1 MTASTSLR
9 GTELTDFRSF
19 LRDLGQTDDELKR
32 LHEKLDQQW
41 TACLGMGGHGDSGGI
56 GGGGTGGP
64 RDGPLVSFSDTVELL
79 IQARIRQLKAE
90 KRLEGFLE
98 TMNERP
104 DHGTRDAL
112 ILRDRYLR
120 RLSWKEI
127 LEDLKREGFRV
138 TTLRTAY
145 LWHSDALRRGDQ
157 LWEERYHAE
166 RLHKGAG
173 V

>member
-1 MTASTSLR
+1 M
-9 GTELTDFRSF
+9 TDFRSF

-79 IQARIRQLKAE
+79 IQAKVRKA
-90 KRLEGFLE
+90 KLENCLTVFLLTLE
-98 TMNERP
+98 QNQHR
-104 DHGTRDAL
+104 GRRDAL
-112 ILRDRYLR
+112 ILRNRYLQR
-120 RLSWKEI
+120 MTWKDI
-127 LEDLKREGFRV
+127 LDDLKREGFQV
-138 TTLRTAY
+138 TTLRTVY
-145 LWHSDALRRGDQ
+145 LWHSDALRGGDQ
-157 LWEERYHAE
+157 LWEERYSDE

>member
-1 MTASTSLR
+1 M
-9 GTELTDFRSF
+9 TDFRSF

-64 RDGPLVSFSDTVELL
+64 RDWPLVSFSDTVELL
-79 IQARIRQLKAE
+79 IQAKVRKA
-90 KRLEGFLE
+90 KLENCLTVFLLTLE
-98 TMNERP
+98 QNQH
-104 DHGTRDAL
+104 HGRRDAL

-120 RLSWKEI
+120 RLTWKDI
-127 LEDLKREGFRV
+127 LDDLKSEGFKV
-138 TTLRTAY
+138 TTLRTVY

-157 LWEERYHAE
+157 LWEERYSDE

>member
-1 MTASTSLR
+1 MK
-9 GTELTDFRSF
+9 DFRSF
-19 LRDLGQTDDELKR
+19 LHDLDRTRGDAAR
-32 LHEKLDQQW
+32 LQEKLDQQW

-79 IQARIRQLKAE
+79 IQARSRQIKLE
-90 KRLEGFLE
+90 NRLTVFLLTLE
-98 TMNERP
+98 QNQN
-104 DHGTRDAL
+104 HGKRDAL

>member
-1 MTASTSLR
+1 M
-9 GTELTDFRSF
+9 TDFRSF

-41 TACLGMGGHGDSGGI
+41 TDCLGMGGHGDSGGI

-79 IQARIRQLKAE
+79 IQARTRQLKAE

-104 DHGTRDAL
+104 DHGRRDAL

-145 LWHSDALRRGDQ
+145 LWHSDALRRGDI
-157 LWEERYHAE
+157 LWEGRCHP
-166 RLHKGAG
+166 RGLHKGAG
-173 V
+173 I

>member
-1 MTASTSLR
+1 MGGLRNLLHDLDMTREDAA
-9 GTELTDFRSF
+9 
-19 LRDLGQTDDELKR
+19 R
-32 LHEKLDQQW
+32 LQEKLDQQW
-41 TACLGMGGHGDSGGI
+41 TACLGMSGHGDSSGI

-79 IQARIRQLKAE
+79 IQAKIRQLKAE

-104 DHGTRDAL
+104 DHGRRDAR

-120 RLSWKEI
+120 RLTWKDI
-127 LEDLKREGFRV
+127 LDDLKSEGFQV
-138 TTLRTAY
+138 TTLRTVY
-145 LWHSDALRRGDQ
+145 LWHADALRRGDQ
-157 LWEERYHAE
+157 LWEERYSDE

>member
-1 MTASTSLR
+1 MTDMGGLR
-9 GTELTDFRSF
+9 NL
-19 LRDLGQTDDELKR
+19 LRDLDRTREDVTR

-41 TACLGMGGHGDSGGI
+41 TACLGMSGHGDSGGI
-56 GGGGTGGP
+56 GGGTGGP

-79 IQARIRQLKAE
+79 IQAKIRHLKAE

-104 DHGTRDAL
+104 DHGRRDAL

-127 LEDLKREGFRV
+127 LDDLKSEGFQV
-138 TTLRTAY
+138 TTLRTVY

-157 LWEERYHAE
+157 LWEERYSDE

>member
-1 MTASTSLR
+1 M
-9 GTELTDFRSF
+9 TDFRSF
-19 LRDLGQTDDELKR
+19 LRGLGQTDDELKR

-79 IQARIRQLKAE
+79 IQARTRQLKAE
-90 KRLEGFLE
+90 KRLESFLE

-104 DHGTRDAL
+104 DHGRRDAL
-112 ILRDRYLR
+112 ILRNRYLR
-120 RLSWKEI
+120 RLTWKDI
-127 LEDLKREGFRV
+127 LDDLKREGFQV
-138 TTLRTAY
+138 TTLRTVY

-157 LWEERYHAE
+157 LWEERYSDE

>member
-1 MTASTSLR
+1 M
-9 GTELTDFRSF
+9 TDFRSF
-19 LRDLGQTDDELKR
+19 LRDLGQTDAELKR

-41 TACLGMGGHGDSGGI
+41 TACLGLGGHGDSGGI
-56 GGGGTGGP
+56 GGGVTGGP

-79 IQARIRQLKAE
+79 IQARTRQLKAE

-98 TMNERP
+98 TMNERQH
-104 DHGTRDAL
+104 HGRRDAL

-157 LWEERYHAE
+157 LWEERYSDE

>member
-1 MTASTSLR
+1 MGGLR
-9 GTELTDFRSF
+9 NL
-19 LRDLGQTDDELKR
+19 LRDLDRTREDVTR
-32 LHEKLDQQW
+32 LQEKLDQQW

-79 IQARIRQLKAE
+79 IRARTRQLKEE
-90 KRLEGFLE
+90 KRLEGVLE
-98 TMNERP
+98 TMNDGR
-104 DHGTRDAL
+104 RDAL

-120 RLSWKEI
+120 RLTWKDI
-127 LEDLKREGFRV
+127 LDDLKREGFQV
-138 TTLRTAY
+138 TTLRTVY
-145 LWHSDALRRGDQ
+145 LWHADALRRGDQ
-157 LWEERYHAE
+157 LWEERYNAE

>member
-1 MTASTSLR
+1 M
-9 GTELTDFRSF
+9 TDFRSF
-19 LRDLGQTDDELKR
+19 LRNLGQTDAELKR

-79 IQARIRQLKAE
+79 IQAMTRQLKAE

-104 DHGTRDAL
+104 DHGRRDAL

-145 LWHSDALRRGDQ
+145 LWHSDALRRGDI
-157 LWEERYHAE
+157 LWEERYHAK
-166 RLHKGAG
+166 RLHKDAG

>member
-1 MTASTSLR
+1 M
-9 GTELTDFRSF
+9 TDFRSF
-19 LRDLGQTDDELKR
+19 LRDLGQTDNELKR

-41 TACLGMGGHGDSGGI
+41 TDCLGMGGHGDSGGI

-79 IQARIRQLKAE
+79 IQAMTRQLKAE

-104 DHGTRDAL
+104 DHGRRDAL

-157 LWEERYHAE
+157 LWEERYRDE

>member
-1 MTASTSLR
+1 M
-9 GTELTDFRSF
+9 TDFRSF
-19 LRDLGQTDDELKR
+19 LRDLGQTDNELKR

-79 IQARIRQLKAE
+79 IQARTRQLKAE
-90 KRLEGFLE
+90 KRLEGSLG
-98 TMNERP
+98 TMNKRA
-104 DHGTRDAL
+104 DHGRRDAL

-145 LWHSDALRRGDQ
+145 LWHSDALRRGDI

-173 V
+173 I

>member
-1 MTASTSLR
+1 MGGLR
-9 GTELTDFRSF
+9 NL
-19 LRDLGQTDDELKR
+19 LRDLDRTREDVTR
-32 LHEKLDQQW
+32 LQEKLDQQW

-79 IQARIRQLKAE
+79 IQARTRQLKSE

-104 DHGTRDAL
+104 DHGRRGAL

-120 RLSWKEI
+120 RLTWKAI
-127 LEDLKREGFRV
+127 LDDLKREGFQV
-138 TTLRTAY
+138 TTLRTVY
-145 LWHSDALRRGDQ
+145 LWRADALRRGDQ
-157 LWEERYHAE
+157 LWEELYSDE
-166 RLHKGAG
+166 GLHKGAG

>member
-1 MTASTSLR
+1 M
-9 GTELTDFRSF
+9 TDFRSF
-19 LRDLGQTDDELKR
+19 LRGLGQTDDELKR

-56 GGGGTGGP
+56 GGGTGGP

-79 IQARIRQLKAE
+79 IQARSCQIK
-90 KRLEGFLE
+90 LENCLTVFLLTLE
-98 TMNERP
+98 QNQH
-104 DHGTRDAL
+104 HGRRDAL

-138 TTLRTAY
+138 TTLRTVY

-157 LWEERYHAE
+157 LWEERYSDE

>member
-1 MTASTSLR
+1 M
-9 GTELTDFRSF
+9 TDFRSF
-19 LRDLGQTDDELKR
+19 LRNLGQTDAELKR

-79 IQARIRQLKAE
+79 IQARTRQLKAE

-104 DHGTRDAL
+104 DHGRRDAL

-157 LWEERYHAE
+157 LWEERYRDE

>member
-1 MTASTSLR
+1 M
-9 GTELTDFRSF
+9 TDFRSF

-79 IQARIRQLKAE
+79 IQARTRQLKAE

-98 TMNERP
+98 TMIERP
-104 DHGTRDAL
+104 DHGRRDAL

-145 LWHSDALRRGDQ
+145 HWHGDALRRGDI
-157 LWEERYHAE
+157 LWEERYSDE
-166 RLHKGAG
+166 RLHNGAG

>member
-1 MTASTSLR
+1 M
-9 GTELTDFRSF
+9 TDFRSF

-79 IQARIRQLKAE
+79 IQARTRQLKAE

-104 DHGTRDAL
+104 DHGRRDAL

-120 RLSWKEI
+120 HLSWKEI

-145 LWHSDALRRGDQ
+145 LWHSDALRRGAQ
-157 LWEERYHAE
+157 LWEERYDAK
-166 RLHKGAG
+166 RLHKGTG

>member
-1 MTASTSLR
+1 M
-9 GTELTDFRSF
+9 TDFRSF
-19 LRDLGQTDDELKR
+19 LRDLGQTDNELKR

-41 TACLGMGGHGDSGGI
+41 TACLGIGGHGDSGGI

-64 RDGPLVSFSDTVELL
+64 RDGPLVSYSDTVELL

-104 DHGTRDAL
+104 DHGRRDAL

-157 LWEERYHAE
+157 LWEERYDAK

>member
-1 MTASTSLR
+1 MGGLR
-9 GTELTDFRSF
+9 NL
-19 LRDLGQTDDELKR
+19 LRDLDRTREDAAR
-32 LHEKLDQQW
+32 LQEKLDQQW
-41 TACLGMGGHGDSGGI
+41 TACLGMSGHGDSGGI

-79 IQARIRQLKAE
+79 IQAKIRHLKAE

-98 TMNERP
+98 TLNERP
-104 DHGTRDAL
+104 DHGRRDAL

-120 RLSWKEI
+120 RLSWKDI
-127 LEDLKREGFRV
+127 LDDLKREGFQV
-138 TTLRTAY
+138 TTLRTVY

-157 LWEERYHAE
+157 LWEERYSDE

>member
-1 MTASTSLR
+1 M
-9 GTELTDFRSF
+9 TDFRSF
-19 LRDLGQTDDELKR
+19 LRDLGQTDNELKR

-104 DHGTRDAL
+104 DHGRRDAR

-120 RLSWKEI
+120 RLTWKDI
-127 LEDLKREGFRV
+127 LDDLKREGFQV
-138 TTLRTAY
+138 TTLRTVY

-157 LWEERYHAE
+157 LWEERYNAK

>member
-1 MTASTSLR
+1 M
-9 GTELTDFRSF
+9 TDFRSF

-79 IQARIRQLKAE
+79 IQARTRQLKAE
-90 KRLEGFLE
+90 KRLAGFLE

-104 DHGTRDAL
+104 DHGRRDAL

-145 LWHSDALRRGDQ
+145 LWHSDVLRRGDI

>member
-1 MTASTSLR
+1 M
-9 GTELTDFRSF
+9 TDFRSF

-79 IQARIRQLKAE
+79 IQARTRQLKAE

-104 DHGTRDAL
+104 DHGRRDAL

-127 LEDLKREGFRV
+127 LDDLKSEGFQV
-138 TTLRTAY
+138 TTLRTVY

-157 LWEERYHAE
+157 LWEERYSDE

>member
-1 MTASTSLR
+1 M
-9 GTELTDFRSF
+9 TDFRSF

-79 IQARIRQLKAE
+79 IQAKIRKAKLE
-90 KRLEGFLE
+90 NRLTGFLLTLE
-98 TMNERP
+98 QNQH
-104 DHGTRDAL
+104 HGRRDAL

-120 RLSWKEI
+120 RLSWKDI
-127 LEDLKREGFRV
+127 LDDLKREGFQV
-138 TTLRTAY
+138 NTLRTVY

-157 LWEERYHAE
+157 LWEERYSDE

>member
-1 MTASTSLR
+1 MGELR
-9 GTELTDFRSF
+9 NL
-19 LRDLGQTDDELKR
+19 LHDLDRARGDAAR
-32 LHEKLDQQW
+32 LQEKLDQQW
-41 TACLGMGGHGDSGGI
+41 TACLGMSGHGDSGGI

-64 RDGPLVSFSDTVELL
+64 GDGPLVSFSDTVELL
-79 IQARIRQLKAE
+79 IRARTRQLKAE

-104 DHGTRDAL
+104 DHGKRDAR

-120 RLSWKEI
+120 RLTWKDI
-127 LEDLKREGFRV
+127 LDDLKSEGFQV
-138 TTLRTAY
+138 TTLRTVY

-157 LWEERYHAE
+157 LWEERYNAK

>member
-1 MTASTSLR
+1 MGELR
-9 GTELTDFRSF
+9 NL
-19 LRDLGQTDDELKR
+19 LHDLARAREDATR

-104 DHGTRDAL
+104 DHGRRDAL

-120 RLSWKEI
+120 RLTWKAI
-127 LEDLKREGFRV
+127 LDDMKREGFQV
-138 TTLRTAY
+138 TTLRTVY

-157 LWEERYHAE
+157 LWEERYSDE
-166 RLHKGAG
+166 RLHKDAG

>member
-1 MTASTSLR
+1 MK
-9 GTELTDFRSF
+9 DFRSF
-19 LRDLGQTDDELKR
+19 LHDLDRTRGDAAR
-32 LHEKLDQQW
+32 LQEKLDQQW
-41 TACLGMGGHGDSGGI
+41 TACLGMSGHGDSGGI

-79 IQARIRQLKAE
+79 IQARTRQLKAE
-90 KRLEGFLE
+90 KLLDEFLE
-98 TMNERP
+98 TMSERP
-104 DHGTRDAL
+104 GNGRRDAL

-120 RLSWKEI
+120 CLTWREI
-127 LEDLKREGFRV
+127 LEDLKREGYQ
-138 TTLRTAY
+138 TKTLRTAY

>member
-1 MTASTSLR
+1 MK
-9 GTELTDFRSF
+9 DFRSF
-19 LRDLGQTDDELKR
+19 LHDLDRTREDAAR
-32 LHEKLDQQW
+32 LQEKLDQQW
-41 TACLGMGGHGDSGGI
+41 TACLGMSGHGDSGGI
-56 GGGGTGGP
+56 GGGTGGP

-79 IQARIRQLKAE
+79 IQAKVRQLKAE

-98 TMNERP
+98 TMNERQH
-104 DHGTRDAL
+104 HGRRDAL

-145 LWHSDALRRGDQ
+145 LWHSDALRRGDI

>member
-1 MTASTSLR
+1 MGGLR
-9 GTELTDFRSF
+9 NL
-19 LRDLGQTDDELKR
+19 LHDLDITREDAAR
-32 LHEKLDQQW
+32 LQEKLDQQW
-41 TACLGMGGHGDSGGI
+41 TACLGMSGHGDSDGI

-79 IQARIRQLKAE
+79 IQARSCQIK
-90 KRLEGFLE
+90 LENCLTVFLLTLE
-98 TMNERP
+98 QNQH
-104 DHGTRDAL
+104 HGRRDAR

-120 RLSWKEI
+120 RLTWKDI
-127 LEDLKREGFRV
+127 LDDLKRVGFRV

-145 LWHSDALRRGDQ
+145 LWHSDALRRGDI

>member
-1 MTASTSLR
+1 MGELR
-9 GTELTDFRSF
+9 KMLHDLDRS
-19 LRDLGQTDDELKR
+19 REDVAR

-41 TACLGMGGHGDSGGI
+41 AACLGMGGHGDSGGI

-79 IQARIRQLKAE
+79 IQARSRQIK
-90 KRLEGFLE
+90 LENRMTVFLLTLE
-98 TMNERP
+98 QNQH
-104 DHGTRDAL
+104 HGRRDAR

-127 LEDLKREGFRV
+127 LEDLKSEGFQV
-138 TTLRTAY
+138 TTLRTVY
-145 LWHSDALRRGDQ
+145 LWHADALRRGDQ

>member
-1 MTASTSLR
+1 M
-9 GTELTDFRSF
+9 TDFRSF

-64 RDGPLVSFSDTVELL
+64 RDGTLVSFSDTVELL
-79 IQARIRQLKAE
+79 IQARSRQIK
-90 KRLEGFLE
+90 LENRMTVFLLTLE
-98 TMNERP
+98 QNQH
-104 DHGTRDAL
+104 HGRRDAR

-120 RLSWKEI
+120 RLTWKDI
-127 LEDLKREGFRV
+127 LDDLKSEGFQV
-138 TTLRTAY
+138 STLRTVY
-145 LWHSDALRRGDQ
+145 LWHADALRRGDQ
-157 LWEERYHAE
+157 LWEERYSDE
-166 RLHKGAG
+166 RLHKAAG

>member
-1 MTASTSLR
+1 M
-9 GTELTDFRSF
+9 TDFRSF

-79 IQARIRQLKAE
+79 IQAMTRQLKAE

-104 DHGTRDAL
+104 DHGRRDAL

-120 RLSWKEI
+120 RLTWKDI
-127 LEDLKREGFRV
+127 LDDLKREGFRV

-157 LWEERYHAE
+157 LWEERYSDE
-166 RLHKGAG
+166 RLYEGSG

>member
-1 MTASTSLR
+1 M
-9 GTELTDFRSF
+9 TDFRSF

-79 IQARIRQLKAE
+79 IQARTRQLKAE

-104 DHGTRDAL
+104 DHGRRDAL

-120 RLSWKEI
+120 LLSWKDI
-127 LEDLKREGFRV
+127 LDDLKREGFQV
-138 TTLRTAY
+138 TTLRTVY

-157 LWEERYHAE
+157 LWEERYSDE

>member
-1 MTASTSLR
+1 M
-9 GTELTDFRSF
+9 TDFRSF

-41 TACLGMGGHGDSGGI
+41 TDCLGMGGHGDSGGI

-98 TMNERP
+98 MMNERP
-104 DHGTRDAL
+104 DHGRRDAL

-145 LWHSDALRRGDQ
+145 LWHSDALRRGDI
-157 LWEERYHAE
+157 LWEERYGDE